1 MKDALSSPIKG
12 RRLDEWLNASP
23 LVAQRFH
30 RIIDM
35 MEDALDQGVDAHQA
49 EEQAI
54 EQLDQL
60 GNQILTDW
68 ARQRAQACSD
78 QARQE
83 NPQLT
88 KDTKKNSAGTP
99 PTESSA

>member
-1 MKDALSSPIKG
+1 MKDEPSLPNNEPS
-12 RRLDEWLNASP
+12 LDERLNASP

-35 MEDALDQGVDAHQA
+35 MEDAVEQGVDAHQA

-60 GNQILTDW
+60 GNEILTDW

-88 KDTKKNSAGTP
+88 KDTKKNSSGTP